1 MILKSL
7 WRCTVEK
14 YYFLVLVNNTSR
26 RLEKAT
32 CTSSLP
38 GKAFEKQTKTIEE
51 IGAWRPKSE
60 YNQLKIIKDNY
71 LMLISI
77 LMKINYCS

>member
-1 MILKSL
+1 MKITNKRELQQIVVNHLSVIDFKEFMKIYKK
-7 WRCTVEK
+7 CTVEK

-51 IGAWRPKSE
+51 IGA
-60 YNQLKIIKDNY
+60 
-71 LMLISI
+71 
-77 LMKINYCS
+77 